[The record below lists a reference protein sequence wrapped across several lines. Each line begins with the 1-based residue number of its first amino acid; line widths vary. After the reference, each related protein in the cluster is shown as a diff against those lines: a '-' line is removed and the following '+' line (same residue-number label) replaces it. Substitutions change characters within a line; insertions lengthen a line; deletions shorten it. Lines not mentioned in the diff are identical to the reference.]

1 MFFEPGMP
9 PTMSDG
15 RVSVQARKMAL
26 EDFTKFLSFGVIVEI
41 CKFLFLNKKF
51 IYLIFSCLWSEIFW
65 IWLFFELMFWKRMRF
80 TSDYWKGDV
89 VFLFLVIK
97 VFFK

>member
-41 CKFLFLNKKF
+41 FVYGARYFGFDYFLN
-51 IYLIFSCLWSEIFW
+51 
-65 IWLFFELMFWKRMRF
+65 
-80 TSDYWKGDV
+80 
-89 VFLFLVIK
+89 
-97 VFFK
+97 